1 MVEAVDHLWL
11 VFTILLDIYQVFKHL
26 SMMYYPNEAR
36 SDIGVW
42 WRPVVGVHDPG
53 CRKWEGASQPW
64 KKINNNTK
72 YSSVASLLK
81 LPSTM
86 HVIKKV
92 DEEEKAL
99 MNGYDDESEGILHK
113 MTCQKLISFRMINLT
128 IAMEGVNEILILFIL
143 SLSIESCFSR

>member
-1 MVEAVDHLWL
+1 M
-11 VFTILLDIYQVFKHL
+11 
-26 SMMYYPNEAR
+26 
-36 SDIGVW
+36 
-42 WRPVVGVHDPG
+42 
-53 CRKWEGASQPW
+53 
-64 KKINNNTK
+64 
-72 YSSVASLLK
+72 LK

-99 MNGYDDESEGILHK
+99 MNGYDDESEGVLHK

-128 IAMEGVNEILILFIL
+128 IAMEGVNEILILFML